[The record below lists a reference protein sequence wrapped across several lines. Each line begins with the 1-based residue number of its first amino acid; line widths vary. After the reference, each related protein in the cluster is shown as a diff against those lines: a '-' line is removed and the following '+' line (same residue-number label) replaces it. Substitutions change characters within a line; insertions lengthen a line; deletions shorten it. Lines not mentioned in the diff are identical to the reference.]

1 MHIGKTRGISA
12 IIVNQGECM
21 NGKKSKVTYP
31 EFGNNQIR
39 RGAAAKRI
47 FREAVVRPPPSYVAA
62 TTREIDYPREI
73 PSK

>member
-1 MHIGKTRGISA
+1 
-12 IIVNQGECM
+12 M

-31 EFGNNQIR
+31 EFANNHVR
-39 RGAAAKRI
+39 HAAAAKRI

-62 TTREIDYPREI
+62 TSREIDYPREI

>member
-1 MHIGKTRGISA
+1 
-12 IIVNQGECM
+12 M

-31 EFGNNQIR
+31 KFANNHVR
-39 RGAAAKRI
+39 HAAAAKRI

-62 TTREIDYPREI
+62 TSREIDYPREI

>member
-31 EFGNNQIR
+31 EFGNNHIR

-47 FREAVVRPPPSYVAA
+47 FREAVVRPPPSYVVA
-62 TTREIDYPREI
+62 TSREIDYPREI

>member
-1 MHIGKTRGISA
+1 
-12 IIVNQGECM
+12 M

-31 EFGNNQIR
+31 KFANNAVRQ
-39 RGAAAKRI
+39 GAAAKSI
-47 FREAVVRPPPSYVAA
+47 FREAVVPPPPSYVAA